1 MARTVGLPTA
11 WNRLLNFH
19 MVRSTKA
26 VVYTPA
32 NFVQSP
38 CDSALRS
45 AEHLLHNPGFPDPM
59 YYLNFLGKYFFR
71 NTRLRHLR
79 IEQFNRYCML
89 VDATSAA
96 TANLTS
102 ENTVDDEDPV
112 DGYRVV
118 DANHRNYDRLLESV
132 AAGTRFPATMQGVPG
147 ARRRHD
153 ARLGV
158 SRMPLLEMCGAGREN
173 YYQQRLLT
181 SLAWWC
187 PGPALPVTV
196 NGKEALQWSFV
207 WTPPLAGRA
216 RRRQTRA
223 RNDEDM
229 HSAGDW
235 VQLRGV
241 LRQFG
246 KNLCRSGSL
255 CCLRLLRRL
264 GSIERQMRVVPLC
277 DRLASLSVE
286 RALAWRHVMASWESS
301 RGSPR
306 CPEMS
311 LQFTS
316 TAKRP
321 YKAFEPT
328 EFSPPNI
335 SLRFLELTPAAA
347 DHCA

>member
-118 DANHRNYDRLLESV
+118 DANHRNYDRFLEGV

-207 WTPPLAGRA
+207 WTPPSPEELGGAKLEPVTMKICTLQETGFSFEEYCVSLEKIFADPDLSAVCACCAGWAASSGKCESCRCATGWHHCRSNERRQGDMLWRA
-216 RRRQTRA
+216 GSLHAGHLDVQRCLFNLHRRRSGRIKHL
-223 RNDEDM
+223 N
-229 HSAGDW
+229 
-235 VQLRGV
+235 
-241 LRQFG
+241 RQ
-246 KNLCRSGSL
+246 
-255 CCLRLLRRL
+255 
-264 GSIERQMRVVPLC
+264 
-277 DRLASLSVE
+277 
-286 RALAWRHVMASWESS
+286 SS
-301 RGSPR
+301 P
-306 CPEMS
+306 
-311 LQFTS
+311 
-316 TAKRP
+316 
-321 YKAFEPT
+321 
-328 EFSPPNI
+328 PPNI
-335 SLRFLELTPAAA
+335 SLRFLELTPAATN
-347 DHCA
+347 HCA

>member
-45 AEHLLHNPGFPDPM
+45 AEHLLHNPGFPDPL

-118 DANHRNYDRLLESV
+118 DANHRNYDRFLEGV

-207 WTPPLAGRA
+207 WTPPSPEELGGAKLEPVKMKICTGQEMGFSFEEYCVRLEKIFADPDLSAVCACCAGWAASSGKCESCRCATGWHHCRSNERWHGDMLWRA
-216 RRRQTRA
+216 GSLHAGHLDVQRCLFNLHRRRSGRIKHF
-223 RNDEDM
+223 N
-229 HSAGDW
+229 
-235 VQLRGV
+235 
-241 LRQFG
+241 RQ
-246 KNLCRSGSL
+246 
-255 CCLRLLRRL
+255 
-264 GSIERQMRVVPLC
+264 
-277 DRLASLSVE
+277 
-286 RALAWRHVMASWESS
+286 SS
-301 RGSPR
+301 P
-306 CPEMS
+306 
-311 LQFTS
+311 
-316 TAKRP
+316 
-321 YKAFEPT
+321 
-328 EFSPPNI
+328 PPNI